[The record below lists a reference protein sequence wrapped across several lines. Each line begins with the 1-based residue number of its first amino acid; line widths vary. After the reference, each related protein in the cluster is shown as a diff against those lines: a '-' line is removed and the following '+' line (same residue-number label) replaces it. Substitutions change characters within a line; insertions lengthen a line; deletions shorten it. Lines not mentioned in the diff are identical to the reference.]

1 MSRYRTTRAYVR
13 APGHSGR
20 FAILTCLLLSACA
33 APRVEIIETVHVP
46 EGTVDTT
53 NREIT
58 LQQHQ
63 DFYLPELG
71 LWVSNRFAGA
81 RMNSAAPGPDGSLVI
96 DVRPEN
102 SPINDSPWYGFRL
115 WRDSGERPVDIVLRY
130 TGGNHRYPPKISNDG
145 KNWRTI
151 DPDAVTATAAGEA
164 RFSLDVGTTPLWVAA
179 QEVVTGETI
188 DTWLHGLAR
197 QGCARLSRGG
207 FSTQGA
213 PIPKAAIGTPGRPAV
228 VVLGRQHPP
237 EVTGV
242 LALFSFIET
251 VCDDSDLAKRFR
263 DNFAVVVYPL
273 MNPDGV
279 REGHWRHNING
290 VDTNRDWQHFRQPEP
305 RAIRDDL
312 LATDLVDV
320 VFALDFHSTQKDIF
334 YVLEESEGPED
345 YRLMIEWIT
354 AIADRVEGYHC
365 LVQPVSS
372 KVPGSSVWMGE
383 ALDTPSATYEV
394 GDDTPRERIHTVATA
409 AAQAMMEL
417 LLRDRSD

>member
-1 MSRYRTTRAYVR
+1 MRVR
-13 APGHSGR
+13 APGHTGCL
-20 FAILTCLLLSACA
+20 AILTCLLLSACA
-33 APRVEIIETVHVP
+33 APRVEIIASVHVP

-53 NREIT
+53 DREIT

-63 DFYLPELG
+63 EFYLPELG

-81 RMNSAAPGPDGSLVI
+81 RMSGAAPGPGGALVI
-96 DVRPEN
+96 DIRPEN
-102 SPINDSPWYGFRL
+102 TPINDSPWYGFRL
-115 WRDSGERPVDIVLRY
+115 WRDSDERPLDIVLRY
-130 TGGNHRYPPKISNDG
+130 TSGKHRYPPKISSDG
-145 KNWRTI
+145 KTWRNV
-151 DPDAVTATAAGEA
+151 DPASITVNAAGEA
-164 RFSLDVGTTPLWVAA
+164 RFTLDVGTAPLWVAA
-179 QEVVTGETI
+179 QEVVTGETM

-207 FSTQGA
+207 FSAQGA
-213 PIPKAAIGTPGRPAV
+213 PIAKAVLGTTGRPAV
-228 VVLGRQHPP
+228 VILGRQHPP

-251 VCDDSDLAKRFR
+251 LCDDSDLAKRFR
-263 DNFAVVVYPL
+263 DNFTVVVYPL

-279 REGHWRHNING
+279 REGHWRHNIHG

-312 LATDLVDV
+312 LAADFTDV

-354 AIADRVEGYHC
+354 AIADRVDGYRC

-372 KVPGSSVWMGE
+372 KVPGSSVWMGQ

-394 GDDTPRERIHTVATA
+394 GDDTPRERIDAVATA

-417 LLRDRSD
+417 LLREGRE